1 MIFLCDLRTKAKNYW
16 AEGGIS
22 TNYCAVERT
31 LLKAMRI
38 PLYLTLTKNKNKVKT
53 TMALFQAT
61 VAVFA
66 AALSLSHCLTAVH
79 SFSSVSSTSSLV
91 HKQQHN
97 LLPNLNRLG
106 GCGCRRWRNSLFL
119 SSDDKDEGSVDDE
132 DSIIDINSDE
142 RLRRIRLP
150 RATGIEWGTDL
161 SFSFVYVRNLE
172 PSGAAAL
179 SGEVEVGDQVCELRP
194 VIEDDGS
201 GKSDNDKAVN
211 LIGAPFDEVMNAF
224 ASLSRTVKDIDLV
237 FFRGTKDELKAACK
251 GGSLSNDEEK
261 IMVTVIQNKGSKDE
275 ETRYIEA
282 KAGCNVRQLLTDN
295 GINVYQSVT
304 RWTNCKGK
312 QLCGTCIV
320 NIADGAGSTNRKSL
334 DEGST
339 LRENPDSY
347 RLSCVTFAY
356 GDITVETFP
365 PIKAAQWTR

>member
-1 MIFLCDLRTKAKNYW
+1 MTNALRALAAVAALGQCLLPAQAFSSSSISSSSLGRKLELNLPNRVTAQPLRRQSRIFL
-16 AEGGIS
+16 
-22 TNYCAVERT
+22 
-31 LLKAMRI
+31 
-38 PLYLTLTKNKNKVKT
+38 
-53 TMALFQAT
+53 
-61 VAVFA
+61 
-66 AALSLSHCLTAVH
+66 
-79 SFSSVSSTSSLV
+79 
-91 HKQQHN
+91 
-97 LLPNLNRLG
+97 
-106 GCGCRRWRNSLFL
+106 
-119 SSDDKDEGSVDDE
+119 SDDSQE
-132 DSIIDINSDE
+132 DNETANDSSGDSAIDINSDD

-161 SFSFVYVRNLE
+161 SFSFVYVRDLE

-179 SGEVEVGDQVCELRP
+179 SGEIEVGDQICELRP
-194 VIEDDGS
+194 VIEDGDDDGEVVS
-201 GKSDNDKAVN
+201 

-224 ASLSRTVKDIDLV
+224 ASLGRTVKDVDLV

-251 GGSLSNDEEK
+251 GGSLSDQDEK
-261 IMVTVIQNKGSKDE
+261 IMVTVIQNKGTKE
-275 ETRYIEA
+275 EEIRYIEA

-320 NIADGAGSTNRKSL
+320 NIVDGAGNTNRKSL

-339 LRENPDSY
+339 LRENPESY
-347 RLSCVTFAY
+347 RLSCVSFAY

>member
-1 MIFLCDLRTKAKNYW
+1 MTTSFRALA
-16 AEGGIS
+16 
-22 TNYCAVERT
+22 AV
-31 LLKAMRI
+31 
-38 PLYLTLTKNKNKVKT
+38 
-53 TMALFQAT
+53 
-61 VAVFA
+61 
-66 AALSLSHCLTAVH
+66 AALSQCLLTVQ
-79 SFSSVSSTSSLV
+79 SFSPILCSNGRKLQLTLDRVGTTSS
-91 HKQQHN
+91 Q
-97 LLPNLNRLG
+97 PW
-106 GCGCRRWRNSLFL
+106 RRQSSRIFL
-119 SSDDKDEGSVDDE
+119 SDNSDGDNETIDGDDDGS
-132 DSIIDINSDE
+132 IDINSDE

-161 SFSFVYVRNLE
+161 SFSFVYVRDLE

-179 SGEVEVGDQVCELRP
+179 SGEVKVGDQICELRP
-194 VIEDDGS
+194 VIEDGDDGQVVS
-201 GKSDNDKAVN
+201 

-224 ASLSRTVKDIDLV
+224 ASLGRTVKDVDLV
-237 FFRGTKDELKAACK
+237 FFRGSKDELKAACK
-251 GGSLSNDEEK
+251 GGALSDQDEK
-261 IMVTVIQNKGSKDE
+261 IMVTVIQNKGSKEE

-320 NIADGAGSTNRKSL
+320 NIVDGAGSTNRKSL

-339 LRENPDSY
+339 LRENPESY